1 MKSFRC
7 FLSFLQMIK
16 QHCSSVY
23 FKLQRVKL
31 PIALRLLSALF
42 PRHCP
47 VCAKLVPYGTLI
59 HAECQ
64 TVLPFISGPTCLRCG
79 KPVSSSAQEYCY
91 DCRTFPKSFQ
101 KGLSLFLYNKEIK
114 VIYGLKKNDIL
125 KIQEYTNIDI
135 EIKNEIIPLKVRFKN
150 FIIDL
155 KRAIKDHQ
163 KEIIFVLIGLIIST
177 ISFFIFLKKLI
188 PSNFNFIL
196 FILNIY

>member
-1 MKSFRC
+1 MVQTAVVLAAPAGHNAISLIHHLYYYIIMNIMKSFRC

-47 VCAKLVPYGTLI
+47 VCAKLVPYGILI

-101 KGLSLFLYNKEIK
+101 KGLSLFLYNKETRPIMRRLST
-114 VIYGLKKNDIL
+114 IIIEDLLIFLSGNFSFSNIL
-125 KIQEYTNIDI
+125 
-135 EIKNEIIPLKVRFKN
+135 R
-150 FIIDL
+150 
-155 KRAIKDHQ
+155 
-163 KEIIFVLIGLIIST
+163 IIFT
-177 ISFFIFLKKLI
+177 FIPKGIFTAI
-188 PSNFNFIL
+188 PEFMQQ
-196 FILNIY
+196 

>member
-59 HAECQ
+59 HSECQ

-101 KGLSLFLYNKEIK
+101 KGLSLFLYNKETRPIMSA
-114 VIYGLKKNDIL
+114 
-125 KIQEYTNIDI
+125 
-135 EIKNEIIPLKVRFKN
+135 FKYHN
-150 FIIDL
+150 NRRLAD
-155 KRAIKDHQ
+155 
-163 KEIIFVLIGLIIST
+163 
-177 ISFFIFLKKLI
+177 FFIWELFFQQYSQNYFHIYSKRYSHSHSRIYAAIESLGIDAVIPVPIHKNKYKKRL
-188 PSNFNFIL
+188 
-196 FILNIY
+196 

>member
-79 KPVSSSAQEYCY
+79 KPISSSAQEYCY

-101 KGLSLFLYNKEIK
+101 KGLSLFLYNKETRPIMSAFK
-114 VIYGLKKNDIL
+114 YHNNRRLADFLSGNFSFSNIL
-125 KIQEYTNIDI
+125 
-135 EIKNEIIPLKVRFKN
+135 R
-150 FIIDL
+150 
-155 KRAIKDHQ
+155 
-163 KEIIFVLIGLIIST
+163 IIFT
-177 ISFFIFLKKLI
+177 FIPKGIFTAI
-188 PSNFNFIL
+188 PEFMQQ
-196 FILNIY
+196 

>member
-1 MKSFRC
+1 MVQTAVVLAAPAGHNAISLIHHLYYYIIMNIMKSFRC

-47 VCAKLVPYGTLI
+47 VCAKLVPYGILI

-101 KGLSLFLYNKEIK
+101 KGLSLFLYNKEKRPIMSA
-114 VIYGLKKNDIL
+114 
-125 KIQEYTNIDI
+125 
-135 EIKNEIIPLKVRFKN
+135 FKYHN
-150 FIIDL
+150 NRRLAD
-155 KRAIKDHQ
+155 
-163 KEIIFVLIGLIIST
+163 
-177 ISFFIFLKKLI
+177 FFIWELFFQKVFSQLFQNLC
-188 PSNFNFIL
+188 SNRKSGD
-196 FILNIY
+196 